1 MEAFSVQAFAHA
13 FMATAAPAAGEAAH
27 KTWFEEG
34 GIFMY
39 PIALLGVFVL
49 VLVVERTYFLYF
61 RVSSKRDIFLA
72 RMRSLILE
80 RNLPKAL
87 QVVNQED
94 SPVARIVKAGLV
106 KVNRPDDHVQA
117 AMDETS
123 LEEVPKIEART
134 GLLPMLSNVAT
145 LMGLLG
151 TIAGLIQSF
160 GAVSQA
166 DAATKATLLSAGIS
180 EAMNCTAFGLVVAI
194 PALVAYAMLQSRTQ
208 RVLDDINATAVSILN
223 LVVLNRDTLGIAVE
237 VPPGQA
243 KGHGVS

>member
-13 FMATAAPAAGEAAH
+13 FMATAAPAAGGAAH

-39 PIALLGVFVL
+39 PIALLGVFVVL
-49 VLVVERTYFLYF
+49 LVVERTYYLYF
-61 RVSSKRDIFLA
+61 KVSSKRDIFLA

-237 VPPGQA
+237 TPPGQA

>member
-1 MEAFSVQAFAHA
+1 MEAFSIQAIGQTMLASA
-13 FMATAAPAAGEAAH
+13 GPAAAGTH

-39 PIALLGVFVL
+39 PIALLGLFVVAL
-49 VLVVERTYFLYF
+49 VIERTYFLYF
-61 RVSSKRDIFLA
+61 KVSSKRDIFIA
-72 RMRSLILE
+72 RLRSLILE

-123 LEEVPKIEART
+123 LEEVPKIEQRT

-208 RVLDDINATAVSILN
+208 RVLDDINATAVAILN
-223 LVVLNRDTLGIAVE
+223 LVVLNRDTLGIVVE
-237 VPPGQA
+237 TPPGQA